1 MPMPR
6 SRVMIAGALLA
17 MFATILMGSVRV
29 SADEPAPPQTGPAS
43 TSAAVD
49 SPDAGTAESLA
60 SVRAVASDQVLLD
73 RMIGQMIMVGFPGE
87 HERDEGVALVRD
99 QLARGEIGGVV
110 LYPENIHRP
119 RELRDL
125 TAFLA
130 NANSELVPLI
140 GVDQEGGLVQ
150 RLTRRKGYIYFPS
163 ARNVGRNL
171 KLKEQDG
178 ALHLYESMARELAR
192 AGINVNF
199 GPVVDLAVN
208 PKNPVIVERKRSFGA
223 DPANV
228 TEFARAFILAHREE
242 NIVTAAKHFP
252 GHGSSRTDSHKDL
265 PDISRSWREKEIE
278 PYRALA
284 REGLLDMV
292 MMGHLYHPTFSDGA
306 NVPASLSGRGVRALR
321 SWIHFDGVV
330 VSDDLEMGAVAH
342 AYSLEERV
350 IMAVN
355 AGTDL
360 LVYSNVKT
368 RDPEIGLRIHA
379 IIAHAVRSGRIPRA
393 RIEQAY
399 GRIMLLKRRLAQHDM
414 AGKW

>member
-1 MPMPR
+1 MPR
-6 SRVMIAGALLA
+6 SNVTISAGSLA
-17 MFATILMGSVRV
+17 VLTTILMGSVSV
-29 SADEPAPPQTGPAS
+29 SADELVPPRAAPAS
-43 TSAAVD
+43 ASAAD
-49 SPDAGTAESLA
+49 SPDAVDIAEGIASLR
-60 SVRAVASDQVLLD
+60 SVDADQALLA
-73 RMIGQMIMVGFPGE
+73 RMIGQMIMVGFSGE
-87 HERDEGVALVRD
+87 HERDEGVALVRE
-99 QLARGEIGGVV
+99 QLARGDIGGVV
-110 LYPENIHRP
+110 LYPKNIHGP
-119 RELRDL
+119 RELCNL

-130 NANSELVPLI
+130 NANSVLVPLI

-163 ARNVGRNL
+163 ARSVGRNL
-171 KLKEQDG
+171 KLMERDG

-199 GPVVDLAVN
+199 GPVVDLAVSS
-208 PKNPVIVERKRSFGA
+208 KNPVIVQRKRSFGS
-223 DPANV
+223 DPSSAIV
-228 TEFARAFILAHREE
+228 LGRAFILAHREQ

-252 GHGSSRTDSHKDL
+252 GHGSSQTDSHKDL
-265 PDISRSWREKEIE
+265 PDISKTWREKEIE

-306 NVPASLSGRGVRALR
+306 NVPASLSGRGISALR
-321 SWIHFDGVV
+321 SLIHFDGVV

-342 AYSLEERV
+342 AYPLEERLV
-350 IMAVN
+350 MAIN

-360 LVYSNVKT
+360 LVYSNMMT
-368 RDPEIGLRIHA
+368 RDPGIGRRIHA
-379 IIAHAVRSGRIPRA
+379 LIADAVRDGRIPRA

-399 GRIMLLKRRLAQHDM
+399 GRIMLLKRRLAQHDV

>member
-1 MPMPR
+1 
-6 SRVMIAGALLA
+6 
-17 MFATILMGSVRV
+17 
-29 SADEPAPPQTGPAS
+29 
-43 TSAAVD
+43 
-49 SPDAGTAESLA
+49 
-60 SVRAVASDQVLLD
+60 
-73 RMIGQMIMVGFPGE
+73 
-87 HERDEGVALVRD
+87 
-99 QLARGEIGGVV
+99 
-110 LYPENIHRP
+110 
-119 RELRDL
+119 
-125 TAFLA
+125 
-130 NANSELVPLI
+130 
-140 GVDQEGGLVQ
+140 
-150 RLTRRKGYIYFPS
+150 
-163 ARNVGRNL
+163 
-171 KLKEQDG
+171 
-178 ALHLYESMARELAR
+178 
-192 AGINVNF
+192 
-199 GPVVDLAVN
+199 VN
-208 PKNPVIVERKRSFGA
+208 PKNPVIAQRKRSFGS
-223 DPANV
+223 DPSSV
-228 TEFARAFILAHREE
+228 IGLARAFILAHREQ

-252 GHGSSRTDSHKDL
+252 GHGSSQTDSHKDL

-306 NVPASLSGRGVRALR
+306 NVPASLSGRGVRVLR

-368 RDPEIGLRIHA
+368 RDPEIGPRIHA
-379 IIAHAVRSGRIPRA
+379 IIADAVRSGRIPRA

>member
-1 MPMPR
+1 
-6 SRVMIAGALLA
+6 MIAAASLA
-17 MFATILMGSVRV
+17 VFATILMGSVRL
-29 SADEPAPPQTGPAS
+29 SADETVPPATQPS
-43 TSAAVD
+43 TASAAVD
-49 SPDAGTAESLA
+49 SPDAADIAEGLA
-60 SVRAVASDQVLLD
+60 SLRSLGSDQALLA

-87 HERDEGVALVRD
+87 HERDEGVAAARK
-99 QLARGEIGGVV
+99 QLAHGAIGGVV
-110 LYPENIHRP
+110 LYPENIHGP
-119 RELRDL
+119 RELRNL
-125 TAFLA
+125 TAFFA

-163 ARNVGRNL
+163 ARNVSRNP
-171 KLKEQDG
+171 KLEEQDG

-208 PKNPVIVERKRSFGA
+208 PKNPVIAQRKRSFGS
-223 DPANV
+223 DPSSV
-228 TEFARAFILAHREE
+228 IGLARAFILAHREQ

-284 REGLLDMV
+284 REGLLDIV

-306 NVPASLSGRGVRALR
+306 SVPASLSSRGVRALR

-342 AYSLEERV
+342 AYSLDERV

-368 RDPEIGLRIHA
+368 RDPEIGPRIHA
-379 IIAHAVRSGRIPRA
+379 IIADAVRSGRIPRA